1 MNIFNSQ
8 VHLVEREYFLFLPF
22 CQLLSCRMGF
32 GIDNDKKKVSV
43 LINVVMMHM
52 KVATMNH

>member
-1 MNIFNSQ
+1 
-8 VHLVEREYFLFLPF
+8 
-22 CQLLSCRMGF
+22 MGF

-52 KVATMNH
+52 KVAIIKINEGKNG